1 MSTPNSQS
9 VCLNNI
15 NKMCITQKQQK
26 INSNFE
32 LGHLSPSLSSGGPQR
47 AQRPLKAAFYQKHTD
62 GWFHYWTWKPGLQV
76 LQLAC
81 FTHTLKSHQRTQCP
95 ELSQN
100 LSQARICRGKSY
112 VYLWGG
118 NTCPGMKNRTVFCET
133 ASSINR
139 GNSLSFTC
147 PEPIIKIHLRVIAYY
162 CQVCCCSP
170 KMMNEARIDVIDFF
184 KLHIIWAMAINL

>member
-1 MSTPNSQS
+1 M
-9 VCLNNI
+9 
-15 NKMCITQKQQK
+15 
-26 INSNFE
+26 
-32 LGHLSPSLSSGGPQR
+32 
-47 AQRPLKAAFYQKHTD
+47 
-62 GWFHYWTWKPGLQV
+62 

-170 KMMNEARIDVIDFF
+170 KMMNEARINVIDFF
-184 KLHIIWAMAINL
+184 KLHIIWAMAINLWHFTSLSKCSTKVRKDKRLLEGKKNVLLQLHCSLLLSDDAESYLVFVWKMG